1 MAVGRSVLLGLL
13 LLALAAS
20 LGLGGSLTG
29 TGTGGEVAERA
40 VVINEVAWAGT
51 AANSNNEWLE
61 LYNNT
66 DQEIDLTGWRLKS
79 DDGSPDLVLRGIIPA
94 RGFFLLERGDDTTI
108 SDLPADQI
116 YQGALTNSGE
126 SLRLFDPQGRLIDSA
141 NGDGGRWPGGTDAN
155 GKPPYASMER
165 IDPSLP
171 DADANWGTNNG
182 QIRNGLDARGNPVN
196 GTPKAT
202 NSAFNLPPVASFTF
216 SPQAPLVNEEV
227 VFDASASSDPDGKIV
242 SFHWDFGDEAVSEGQ
257 TTSHK
262 YERAGRFVVQLTVT
276 DDKGSQGST
285 AKELIVHE
293 ENRPPKAAFSFTPE
307 RPTVEDPVQ
316 FIDESTD
323 PDGEIVAWAW
333 AFGDGATSALRN
345 PSHQYA
351 EPGSYTV
358 TLTVTDDDGADATAT
373 AELIVAPK
381 NLPPVAD
388 FNYSPLEP
396 TTQDEV
402 QFIDQSSDPD
412 GEIVS
417 WLWDFGDGATAEVQ
431 SPSHKYAKAGTYKV
445 KLTVADDRGA
455 TDEAIEEITVGNVGP
470 IAAFS
475 ITPAEALTGEPVTFD
490 ASASSDP
497 DGKIV
502 RFAWDFDGDGRF
514 EECVATAKIT
524 HAFADNGSYT
534 VRLEVTDDDGATDEA
549 SGTVKIKNRPPEAA
563 FSFEPERPRTIDSV
577 QFTDESS
584 DRDGRII
591 AWAWAFGDGA
601 GSSEQNPT
609 HRYAKSER
617 YTVILTVTD
626 DDGDKASISKEIEV
640 FNSLPFADFSFSPA
654 EPKVGDKIQFV
665 DLSQDPD
672 GYIVF
677 WGWDF
682 GDGLTCPP
690 ECGSGNHRNPT
701 HYYDA
706 PATYTVVLTVID
718 NEGALVRTAKEITVG
733 P

>member
-13 LLALAAS
+13 LLAAS
-20 LGLGGSLTG
+20 LGGSLTG
-29 TGTGGEVAERA
+29 TRGEVAEQA

-51 AANSNNEWLE
+51 AANSNDEWLE

-66 DQEIDLTGWRLKS
+66 DEAIDLTGWRLKS
-79 DDGSPDLVLRGIIPA
+79 DDGSPELVLRGTIPA

-171 DADANWGTNNG
+171 DADDNWGTNNG
-182 QIRNGLDARGNPVN
+182 QTCNGLDARGNPVN

-227 VFDASASSDPDGKIV
+227 VFEASASSDPDGEIV
-242 SFHWDFGDEAVSEGQ
+242 SFLWDFGDEAVGEGQ

-262 YERAGRFVVQLTVT
+262 YEKAGSFMVRLTVT
-276 DDKGSQGST
+276 DERNAQDSATREITVRG
-285 AKELIVHE
+285 
-293 ENRPPKAAFSFTPE
+293 ENLRPNAAFSFAPE
-307 RPTVEDPVQ
+307 RPTVEDLIQ
-316 FIDESTD
+316 FIDESAD
-323 PDGEIVAWAW
+323 PDGEIVSWNW
-333 AFGDGATSALRN
+333 DFGDGMTSVLRN

-351 EPGSYTV
+351 EPRSYTV
-358 TLTVTDDDGADATAT
+358 TLMVTDNDGAIATAT
-373 AELIVAPK
+373 AELVVTRK

-388 FNYSPLEP
+388 FSYSPLEP

-417 WLWDFGDGATAEVQ
+417 WLWEFGDGATAEVQ
-431 SPSHKYAKAGTYKV
+431 SPPHKYAKAGTYKV

-455 TDEAIEEITVGNVGP
+455 TDEAIQEITVGNVGP

-490 ASASSDP
+490 ASASYDP

-502 RFAWDFDGDGRF
+502 QFAWDFDGDGTF

-549 SGTVKIKNRPPEAA
+549 SGMVKIKNRPPEAA
-563 FSFEPERPRTIDSV
+563 FSFEPERPRTIDPV

-584 DRDGRII
+584 DRDGRIV
-591 AWAWAFGDGA
+591 AWVWAFGDGV
-601 GSSEQNPT
+601 GSSERSPT
-609 HRYAKSER
+609 HRYAKSGR
-617 YTVILTVTD
+617 YTVTLTVTD
-626 DDGDKASISKEIEV
+626 DDGAEASISKELEV
-640 FNSLPFADFSFSPA
+640 INSPPFADFSFSPA
-654 EPKVGDKIQFV
+654 EPKVGDTIQFV

-672 GYIVF
+672 GYIVS

-690 ECGSGNHRNPT
+690 ECDSGDHRNPT
-701 HYYDA
+701 HHYDA
-706 PATYTVVLTVID
+706 PGTYTVVLTVID
-718 NEGALVRTAKEITVG
+718 NEGALVRTAKEITIA